1 MVKRLISASYSEVAG
16 MSSAELKQSIKASE
30 GRTILSENVV
40 ISAPQAG
47 DISNAEVA
55 AAFGADLIL
64 LNVFDCFNP
73 IVQGIPGMSQEEI
86 MSYIQDPARNQI
98 NPISILKKL
107 TGRPIGVNLE
117 PVDEAS
123 SMFSDKLT
131 ISKGRTSSKETFK
144 KAEELGVDFIC
155 LTGNP
160 GTGVTNAAIAQA
172 VAVAKE
178 NFSGLIIAGKMH
190 SAGSDEPVV
199 STEAVKAYA
208 AAGADILLLPAVG
221 TVQGFSEEEM
231 RAAVKIAKEA
241 DLLTMSAI
249 GTSQESASKETIR
262 QIALLNKI
270 CGVDI
275 QHIGDAGYGG
285 LAPVENIYE
294 MSLTIRG
301 MRHTINR
308 MARSINR

>member
-1 MVKRLISASYSEVAG
+1 MVKRLISASYSEVVK
-16 MSSAELKQSIKASE
+16 MSAKELKQSIKASE

-40 ISAPQAG
+40 MASPQAG
-47 DISNAEVA
+47 DITNAEVA
-55 AAFGADLIL
+55 ASFGADLIL

-73 IVQGIPGMSQEEI
+73 IIQGLPGMTQEKLMDYLQHPEH
-86 MSYIQDPARNQI
+86 NNE
-98 NPISILKKL
+98 NPVAELKKL
-107 TGRPIGVNLE
+107 VGRPVGVNLE
-117 PVDEAS
+117 PVDENS
-123 SMFSDKLT
+123 PMFSEKLD
-131 ISKGRTSSKETFK
+131 ISKGRISSKEAIQR
-144 KAEELGVDFIC
+144 AEELGMDFIC

-160 GTGVTNAAIAQA
+160 GTGVTNKEIAKA

-199 STEAVKAYA
+199 SLEAVEDYA
-208 AAGADILLLPAVG
+208 KAGADILLLPAVG
-221 TVQGFSEEEM
+221 TIQGFTEENLKE
-231 RAAVKIAKEA
+231 AVAIAKKY

-262 QIALLNKI
+262 QIALTNKI

-285 LAPVENIYE
+285 LAPAENIYE
-294 MSLTIRG
+294 MSVTIRG
-301 MRHTINR
+301 MRHTLNR
-308 MARSINR
+308 IARSINR